1 MNDGR
6 EKNEKPY
13 LGAVA
18 LIYHDEK
25 SSSTTVFAC
34 HHGDG
39 A

>member
-1 MNDGR
+1 MMGER
-6 EKNEKPY
+6 ENELPY

-18 LIYHDEK
+18 LIYRDEK